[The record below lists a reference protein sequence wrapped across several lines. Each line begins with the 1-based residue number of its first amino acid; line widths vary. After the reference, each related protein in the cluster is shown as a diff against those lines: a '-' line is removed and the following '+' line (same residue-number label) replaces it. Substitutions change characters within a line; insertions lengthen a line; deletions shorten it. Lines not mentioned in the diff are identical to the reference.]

1 MNVTLLSYIRIHNQ
15 VLKANHWKP
24 NMLQK
29 EAKLIKLYS
38 VNFLIIL
45 GIKAG
50 RTQNPDELKK
60 LSKQVKDDSFKHP
73 DVGILPVG

>member
-1 MNVTLLSYIRIHNQ
+1 
-15 VLKANHWKP
+15 
-24 NMLQK
+24 MLQK
-29 EAKLIKLYS
+29 EAKLIKLYLVRS
-38 VNFLIIL
+38 LIIL

-73 DVGILPVG
+73 DVGILPIG